1 MFYVYL
7 FFRKLKW
14 LSLIGNR
21 ISCRPTLSVIILV
34 IKKRTSA
41 SRSSDSD
48 NHSYDYRPN
57 WTPLGS
63 ITIIN
68 GQYASFHRARPFVV
82 HFAELAVEFP

>member
-34 IKKRTSA
+34 IKKNGLPLRGRPILIIT
-41 SRSSDSD
+41 RMITDRIGH
-48 NHSYDYRPN
+48 HSVVL
-57 WTPLGS
+57 PL
-63 ITIIN
+63 
-68 GQYASFHRARPFVV
+68 
-82 HFAELAVEFP
+82 